1 MKKITILFCCCLS
14 ILNQA
19 CASSGAEIKAI
30 NEKVAEINK
39 MKDDLNALEL
49 KLHTG
54 EFESVPPEV
63 KYYYLPDNLELV
75 MLEVSVGHETF
86 VTKHSYYFS
95 HNLAIK
101 YIKEILH
108 RADNPPKQAII
119 FDSDGTILWKNM
131 DEPVMD
137 SSKVIEL
144 FNLNMNALKAFAK
157 Y

>member
-1 MKKITILFCCCLS
+1 MKKITILLFCCLS
-14 ILNQA
+14 LLNQA
-19 CASSGAEIKAI
+19 CADSGAEIKSI
-30 NEKVAEINK
+30 NAKVAEIDK
-39 MKDDLNALEL
+39 QKGGLNALEL

-63 KYYYLPDNLELV
+63 KYYYEPETFILV

-86 VTKHSYYFS
+86 VTKHSYYFNEN
-95 HNLAIK
+95 HAIK
-101 YIKEILH
+101 YIKEVLH

-119 FDSDGTILWKNM
+119 YASDGSVLWKNM

-137 SSKVIEL
+137 STKVVEL